1 MNPCNYLLKLP
12 CMSQELVP
20 FLLPVVSAG
29 LLGLRTLK
37 GGHQAAYGTC

>member
-20 FLLPVVSAG
+20 FLLPVVSVK
-29 LLGLRTLK
+29 LCFLK
-37 GGHQAAYGTC
+37 GGHQAAPGTC